1 MLINNWVFFVA
12 YGPLREMSRIFMRMD
27 SGFFQMLLSDWFGPR
42 LKGIFGPDS
51 CNCYVGWGILMN
63 LLELRVSMLGE
74 LW

>member
-1 MLINNWVFFVA
+1 
-12 YGPLREMSRIFMRMD
+12 MD

-63 LLELRVSMLGE
+63 LLELRVSILGE
-74 LW
+74 LR